1 MALEPID
8 LLKERLSEMNE
19 IDSKDIELLR
29 LKKVYK
35 HTIDFLELYR
45 FKKEYSKTKLTDKD
59 INRIKRIYKWGQRI
73 QLSYEYNVADETIS
87 AIVRKSKR
95 FKKFKKS
102 NLYV

>member
-19 IDSKDIELLR
+19 IDSQDIELLR

-35 HTIDFLELYR
+35 HTIDFLELYG

-59 INRIKRIYKWGQRI
+59 IKRIKRVYKWGQGI
-73 QLSYEYNVADETIS
+73 KLSYEYNVSGKTIS
-87 AIVRKSKR
+87 TIIRNRNR
-95 FKKFKKS
+95 FEKFKK
-102 NLYV
+102 